1 MVDSEN
7 SADRKYYIDF
17 VPTNS
22 AQAIQKAVTHLYCCE
37 DIVIKGKLG
46 SGYFG
51 SVFLVSHRP
60 TKRLMAM
67 KLANEASFHHREIE
81 LLGSLNHINVLRLY
95 GSCLIGARFVCLTE
109 YANGGSLAGLLA
121 AKALSLSW
129 SVRISL
135 ALDIACGLHHLH
147 SHSLIH
153 RDLTS
158 QNILIR
164 VHSRSNPDT
173 TDNHSDSTFN
183 FDYQT
188 ICNDTFQD
196 RLTQSKLSDSESDAF
211 VQGSKHTNGLSHQ
224 SCHSHN
230 LCRRYSSRVS
240 RQRSHQFSRIHSD
253 DETNEFLPASSYS
266 NEEYPTDID
275 KSDLNLAHLLSFS
288 NQHTD
293 ELSCSSKPIIPFS
306 YLQSIP
312 LIEPQWKQLIT
323 NDLLVLN
330 CLTRS
335 EISVSPSSSL
345 EFTALVADLGLCLD
359 LKQDHSDT
367 VSVVGNPFYAAPEC
381 LNRVAPYTFAADIF
395 SYGLLMCELITRL
408 HNDCSLIPRT
418 PSFGLD
424 QENLPVPPDCPTW
437 FLQLA
442 VDCCTLDHLLR
453 PHILGI
459 IDSIEKSKLD
469 LSCHAKVHS
478 QSPVPVQSSTTNG
491 SHNIESPKA
500 VLESPL

>member
-1 MVDSEN
+1 M
-7 SADRKYYIDF
+7 
-17 VPTNS
+17 
-22 AQAIQKAVTHLYCCE
+22 
-37 DIVIKGKLG
+37 
-46 SGYFG
+46 
-51 SVFLVSHRP
+51 
-60 TKRLMAM
+60 
-67 KLANEASFHHREIE
+67 
-81 LLGSLNHINVLRLY
+81 
-95 GSCLIGARFVCLTE
+95 
-109 YANGGSLAGLLA
+109 A

-129 SVRISL
+129 SVRINL

-164 VHSRSNPDT
+164 VRTRSHSDT
-173 TDNHSDSTFN
+173 TDNYSDSTFN

-188 ICNDTFQD
+188 DCNGTLQD
-196 RLTQSKLSDSESDAF
+196 RITQSKLSESEIDAF

-224 SCHSHN
+224 SCHSHI
-230 LCRRYSSRVS
+230 LCRPHSSRVN
-240 RQRSHQFSRIHSD
+240 RQQFHQFSRIPPN
-253 DETNEFLPASSYS
+253 DETNELLPVSSYS

-275 KSDLNLAHLLSFS
+275 KSDLDLAHLLSFA
-288 NQHTD
+288 NQRTD
-293 ELSCSSKPIIPFS
+293 ELSCSSKSIIPFS

-312 LIEPQWKQLIT
+312 LIEPQWMQLNT

-330 CLTRS
+330 SLTRS
-335 EISVSPSSSL
+335 EISISSINSL

-359 LKQDHSDT
+359 LRQDHADT

-395 SYGLLMCELITRL
+395 SYGLLLCELITRF

-424 QENLPVPPDCPTW
+424 HENLPVPPDCPTW
-437 FLQLA
+437 FFKLA

-459 IDSIEKSKLD
+459 IDSFEKSKYD
-469 LSCHAKVHS
+469 LSCHEAVHS

-491 SHNIESPKA
+491 SRDIKSQET
-500 VLESPL
+500 VFESPL